1 MKLHQLERIISG
13 GQTGIDQMALE
24 VARSLGIPTGGIAPK
39 GYLTEDG
46 PNEQLQ
52 DYGLTEH
59 SSTRYAARTRA
70 NVKQSDGTVLF
81 GKMTGGTKLT
91 LITCIKELKPYLINP
106 MAEELRA
113 WLVDNQIKVLN
124 VAGNRGSSLTAEQL
138 EEYRQVLEQG
148 LSCLQNRF
156 LT

>member
-1 MKLHQLERIISG
+1 MVAQVISG
-13 GQTGIDQMALE
+13 GQTGIDQLALA
-24 VARSLGIPTGGIAPK
+24 VARSLGILTGGIAPK

-46 PNEQLQ
+46 PNEQLR

-59 SSTRYAARTRA
+59 SSARYTARTRA

-91 LITCIKELKPYLINP
+91 LDTCVKESKPYLVNP
-106 MAEELRA
+106 TAEELRT
-113 WLVDNQIKVLN
+113 WLVDKQIRVLN

-138 EEYRQVLEQG
+138 EHYRRVLATG
-148 LSCLQNRF
+148 LTTTNKARY
-156 LT
+156 